1 MVSRVVQMDDE
12 DSEDVRFWLARS
24 PEERIAEVTRLRVG
38 YYSALLGKYP
48 KHMEKVVSRRKL

>member
-1 MVSRVVQMDDE
+1 MVSRAIKIDEE

-24 PEERIAEVTRLRVG
+24 PQERIAEVTRLRFG

-48 KHMEKVVSRRKL
+48 EHIEKVVSRRKL